1 MTIRFDYAGKVAF
14 VTGGGSGI
22 GRATALAFAQAGA
35 SVAVVG
41 RTNASTQETVQLIED
56 AGGRAIAI
64 RCDVAKEDEVQ
75 AAVAR
80 TILAFGRIDFAL
92 NNAGVEHELIALA
105 DIASDEWE
113 RLIGINLGG
122 VFFSMKHQVQQMLK
136 QGAGSIVN
144 ISSGAGVKGIAGQA
158 AYCASKWGVIG
169 LSKAAALDYA
179 AMGIRVNVISP
190 GFVATPMMERF
201 TGGTEEGL
209 RMVVSNEPVGRPGR
223 PEELAATVL
232 WLCSEVAAFSTG
244 SNLVVDGGQTV

>member
-1 MTIRFDYAGKVAF
+1 MAIQFDFSGKVAF
-14 VTGGGSGI
+14 VTGGGTGI
-22 GRATALAFAQAGA
+22 ARATALAFAKAGA

-41 RTNASTQETVQLIED
+41 RTEASTQETVQLIEQ

-75 AAVAR
+75 AAVAKAIA
-80 TILAFGRIDFAL
+80 TFGRIDLAL
-92 NNAGVEHELIALA
+92 NNAGVEHEVIALA
-105 DIASDEWE
+105 DISTEEWE
-113 RLIGINLGG
+113 RQIGINLGG
-122 VFFSMKHQVQQMLK
+122 VFFSMKHQIPHMLK
-136 QGAGSIVN
+136 QGGGAIVN
-144 ISSGAGVKGIAGQA
+144 ISSGPGVKGFAGQA

-169 LSKAAALDYA
+169 MSKAAALDYA
-179 AMGIRVNVISP
+179 AKGIRVNVVSP

-209 RMVVSNEPVGRPGR
+209 RTVVSNEPVGRPGR

-232 WLCSEVAAFSTG
+232 WLCSEEAAFSTG

>member
-1 MTIRFDYAGKVAF
+1 MAIQFDFSGKVAF
-14 VTGGGSGI
+14 VTGGGTGI
-22 GRATALAFAQAGA
+22 GRATALAFAKAGA

-41 RTNASTQETVQLIED
+41 RTEASTQETVQLIEQ

-75 AAVAR
+75 AAVAKAIA
-80 TILAFGRIDFAL
+80 TFGRIDLAL
-92 NNAGVEHELIALA
+92 NNAGVEHEVIALA
-105 DIASDEWE
+105 DISTEEWE
-113 RLIGINLGG
+113 RQIGINLGG
-122 VFFSMKHQVQQMLK
+122 VFFSMKHQIPHMLK
-136 QGAGSIVN
+136 QGGGAIVN
-144 ISSGAGVKGIAGQA
+144 ISSGPGVKGFAGQA

-169 LSKAAALDYA
+169 MSKAAALDYA
-179 AMGIRVNVISP
+179 AKGIRVNVVSP

-209 RMVVSNEPVGRPGR
+209 RTVVSNEPVGRPGR

-232 WLCSEVAAFSTG
+232 WLCSEEAAFSTG